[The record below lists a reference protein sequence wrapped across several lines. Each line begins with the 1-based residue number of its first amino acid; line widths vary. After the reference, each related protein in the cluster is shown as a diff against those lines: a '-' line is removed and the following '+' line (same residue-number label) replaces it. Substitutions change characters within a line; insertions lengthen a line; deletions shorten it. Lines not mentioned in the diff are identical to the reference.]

1 MAVISFNQRLF
12 AAADVGL
19 NALRC
24 RADIIISDNKPLLSA
39 DLTDVTGLIFKGLCR
54 DQKHAMPPP
63 PQHHHHT
70 QSS

>member
-39 DLTDVTGLIFKGLCR
+39 DLTDVYSTEPVGS
-54 DQKHAMPPP
+54 
-63 PQHHHHT
+63 T
-70 QSS
+70 